1 MPPLSEDEAR
11 QFLAAHNRGV
21 LVTLKRSDGRP
32 QLSNVLYGIVDG
44 RIRVSVT
51 DDRAKTAN
59 LRSDPRISLHVASD
73 DFWTY
78 VVAEGVAELSPV
90 ARTPG
95 DETCR
100 RLLAYYEAAAGK
112 AHPDPEEF
120 FQVMVDEHRL
130 EVSFAVDYLY
140 PVSDRSPATSS

>member
-1 MPPLSEDEAR
+1 MPLLSDDEAR
-11 QFLAAHNRGV
+11 AFIAAHNRGV

-32 QLSNVLYGIVDG
+32 QLSNVRYGVIDG
-44 RIRVSVT
+44 HVRISVT

-59 LRSDPRISLHVASD
+59 LRRDPRVSLHVTSD

-78 VVAEGVAELSPV
+78 VVAEGDAQLSPV

-100 RLLAYYEAAAGK
+100 RLLAYYEAAAGGP
-112 AHPDPEEF
+112 HPDPEEF
-120 FQVMVDEHRL
+120 FQAMVDEHRL
-130 EVSFAVDYLY
+130 EVSFAIGHLY
-140 PVSDRSPATSS
+140 PVRR